1 MKQAWKVTTRFPIE
15 SDLGA
20 DNIKRLSDLINEVY
34 DDAESGMWKRKGVRT
49 NLAEVEGLLRAQALI
64 LAEIGGAL
72 VGSVN
77 VNLMRDG
84 VGELGMLAAD
94 LNHRGKGIGSAL
106 VDRAENWARNMAC
119 HTMRLELLTPRNW
132 THPSKEFLKNWY
144 SRIGY
149 KPQAAESLEI
159 LHPELVPEL
168 ATECDFTVWYK
179 SLT

>member
-1 MKQAWKVTTRFPIE
+1 MKQTQKVTTRFPIE

-34 DDAESGMWKRKGVRT
+34 DDAESGMWKREGTRT
-49 NLAEVEGLLRAQALI
+49 DPAEVERLLRAHALI
-64 LAEIGGAL
+64 LAEIDGVL

-84 VGELGMLAAD
+84 VAKFGMLAAD

-106 VDRAENWARNMAC
+106 VDRAENWARDMAC

-132 THPSKEFLKNWY
+132 THLSKEFLKKWY

-149 KPQAAESLEI
+149 KPQATDPFEI

-179 SLT
+179 SLA